1 MKQEKNKKQ
10 KTKTKT
16 KKHTMSI
23 KYMNP
28 KVMEH
33 KQL

>member
-1 MKQEKNKKQ
+1 MKQEKKQ

-16 KKHTMSI
+16 KKHMMSI
-23 KYMNP
+23 NYMNP